1 MGCLLIII
9 ARLPSRRIRSF
20 SDLMKFL
27 IILAALAAANAWDDV
42 AALSCKNGK
51 ADLADGQ
58 EVTIET
64 PNTPRTTRTRLSAT
78 GRSSCLPTR
87 RCTSGARPL
96 TFSRAT
102 FSGLWGRPPSS
113 TEAFLMGLERFFQL
127 AAQKGP
133 SNSSSSPTRRRT
145 RAASDARLLHLLQT
159 LGLGLGSLQLAPV
172 HRCQALVS
180 VA

>member
-1 MGCLLIII
+1 MGESE
-9 ARLPSRRIRSF
+9 AS
-20 SDLMKFL
+20 LMKFL

-64 PNTPRTTRTRLSAT
+64 PNYPENYPNKAKCNWKIKGPANEEVHIWCETFDLLKGDFLRVVGAT
-78 GRSSCLPTR
+78 SKLYGSFPN
-87 RCTSGARPL
+87 
-96 TFSRAT
+96 
-102 FSGLWGRPPSS
+102 
-113 TEAFLMGLERFFQL
+113 GLERFFQL

-145 RAASDARLLHLLQT
+145 RAASDARLLHSLPT
-159 LGLGLGSLQLAPV
+159 LGLGSPLAPV
-172 HRCQALVS
+172 HRCQELAS
-180 VA
+180 VG